1 MRITLHI
8 AAATVLVL
16 LGSSASEAYYPA
28 NPYAQGPWCA
38 VESLGFG
45 TATENCSMM
54 TFEQCRLLT
63 IAGNRGYCIPNP
75 HWAGPYALSDR
86 PRRLHKRRVRHH

>member
-1 MRITLHI
+1 MRVTLHVI
-8 AAATVLVL
+8 AAAAIML
-16 LGSSASEAYYPA
+16 LGLRVGEAYYPA
-28 NPYAQGPWCA
+28 NPYQQGPWCA

-45 TATENCSMM
+45 TVTENCGMR

-75 HWAGPYALSDR
+75 RWVAPYALSET
-86 PRRLHKRRVRHH
+86 PRRVHKRRIRHH